1 MRKKNCSK
9 WIAKFIILHH
19 STILQAAKFIFLIF
33 TILHWNLYAP
43 WHLVGSWL
51 CSGQQNCCSSQEGM
65 RVIWYHLEP
74 RRGEEYCSEE
84 CCLWDCWFIRLWG
97 QVLGSMWAIACGL
110 FTYLSHTVIT
120 LGLLISLLFPVN
132 CSYLSQQSSL
142 SVSPI
147 LLSSP
152 AVRKQ
157 EEAKGEDTRSLVFSG
172 NSKLRNTF
180 SKPWQVTRL

>member
-97 QVLGSMWAIACGL
+97 QVLGSMVSNCLWIVH
-110 FTYLSHTVIT
+110 LSHTLCYYSWSSYFIAVP
-120 LGLLISLLFPVN
+120 SKLF
-132 CSYLSQQSSL
+132 LSQPTIFTL
-142 SVSPI
+142 CVSN
-147 LLSSP
+147 SP
-152 AVRKQ
+152 LQPCCKKA
-157 EEAKGEDTRSLVFSG
+157 GRSERRRHKVFSI
-172 NSKLRNTF
+172 
-180 SKPWQVTRL
+180 

>member
-1 MRKKNCSK
+1 MGLLVYKTVRAGAGFYGEQLLVDCSP
-9 WIAKFIILHH
+9 I
-19 STILQAAKFIFLIF
+19 
-33 TILHWNLYAP
+33 
-43 WHLVGSWL
+43 
-51 CSGQQNCCSSQEGM
+51 
-65 RVIWYHLEP
+65 
-74 RRGEEYCSEE
+74 
-84 CCLWDCWFIRLWG
+84 
-97 QVLGSMWAIACGL
+97 
-110 FTYLSHTVIT
+110 SHTVIT

-132 CSYLSQQSSL
+132 CSYLSQQSSP

-180 SKPWQVTRL
+180 SKP